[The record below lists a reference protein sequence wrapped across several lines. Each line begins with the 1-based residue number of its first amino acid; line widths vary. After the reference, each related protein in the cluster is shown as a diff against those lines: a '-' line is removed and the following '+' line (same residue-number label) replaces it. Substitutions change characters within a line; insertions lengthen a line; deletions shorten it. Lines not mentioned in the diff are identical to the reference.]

1 MNIYIY
7 EGWTFWIM
15 FYLWA
20 VMELMFVM
28 RAHRLKRGQPKK
40 QNIDRGSIFLI
51 IFGMYVLIAMA
62 IIFSMNRLGFLPL
75 WMRYLGFALMIM
87 GMVVRFS
94 AIYQLGRFFSPIV
107 GVVSDQ
113 EIIQSG
119 WYRLIRHPSYTGG
132 WITAI
137 GIGLGLRTWWGTL
150 LCGVGLLLLY
160 GYRIHIE
167 ERAMINHFGD
177 RYIKYKQST
186 KRMFPGIW

>member
-1 MNIYIY
+1 MNAYIY
-7 EGWTFWIM
+7 EGWTFWVM

-20 VMELMFVM
+20 VVEIVFGM
-28 RAHRLKRGQPKK
+28 RAHRLKRGQPKN
-40 QNIDRGSIFLI
+40 QNEDRGSILLI
-51 IFGMYVLIAMA
+51 IFGMYVLIAIA
-62 IIFSMNRLGFLPL
+62 IVFSMNRLGLLPL

-94 AIYQLGRFFSPIV
+94 AIYQLGRFFSPVV

-132 WITAI
+132 WITFI

-150 LCGVGLLLLY
+150 LCGVGLLLIY
-160 GYRIHIE
+160 GYRIRIE

-177 RYIKYKQST
+177 RYINYKQST